1 MKKMYDIV
9 TAVILALGL
18 IISVAIFSNSL
29 DKINKKSHIIIV
41 KGNATIDR
49 PIKEYNFTIT
59 VKTVAKEI
67 DAVYNNLYNLE
78 DIISGNI
85 HYKYKKDDVNLSTIL
100 KKDGKTI
107 QDYQVEASYTFNSN
121 KLDEIKKIKEEV
133 NKFTAQYPEM
143 ELGDINIVYADINQN
158 ALINQ
163 ATKDAKNKAY
173 SIVKE
178 NSKTL
183 GPLVRIKQD
192 KISIGESKA
201 TVNVTVTYEIN

>member
-107 QDYQVEASYTFNSN
+107 QGYQVEASYTFNSN

-183 GPLVRIKQD
+183 GSLVRIKQD
-192 KISIGESKA
+192 KISVGESKA